1 MNVNNTKL
9 PQLTYSSTNNVKTSS
24 YLISNPAISTEHLNI
39 IEFVENSESTSF
51 ISKPKNLLNYMNLL
65 VIPQQLSFKMVY
77 NFNKGINFLVLLIIT
92 LSNILDF
99 ILKK

>member
-65 VIPQQLSFKMVY
+65 VIHSNYLLKWSIILIKEL
-77 NFNKGINFLVLLIIT
+77 IFLEIQ
-92 LSNILDF
+92 
-99 ILKK
+99 